1 MLSKENEFIQSLS
14 EEEICELR
22 EAFNIFD
29 VNSDGTINKDQL
41 NLLLFSLKQYP
52 TKEELED
59 ILKAEGYDKLDQI
72 NFGQFLKIM
81 GKRMNTKKVDE
92 DIYFRNLFDSMDRN
106 KNGMI
111 SIHEIR
117 YIILHSNEDISEK
130 ELELLMNNVD
140 SDNDGLI
147 SFEEFLSF
155 MKNWKFKFAQIL
167 ILTYLLFYLVY
178 KYNIYFLLFIVYL
191 LGFFGV

>member
-1 MLSKENEFIQSLS
+1 MISKANEFVKLIS

-29 VNSDGTINKDQL
+29 VNSEGTIDKDKL
-41 NLLLFSLKQYP
+41 ILLLFSLKQYP
-52 TKEELED
+52 TKEELEETMKSQG
-59 ILKAEGYDKLDQI
+59 LDKLDQI
-72 NFGQFLKIM
+72 NFDQFLKIM

-92 DIYFRNLFDSMDRN
+92 DIYLRNLFDSMDRN

-117 YIILHSNEDISEK
+117 FIILHSNEDISEK
-130 ELELLMNNVD
+130 DLELLMNNVD

-155 MKNWKFKFAQIL
+155 MKN
-167 ILTYLLFYLVY
+167 
-178 KYNIYFLLFIVYL
+178 
-191 LGFFGV
+191 

>member
-1 MLSKENEFIQSLS
+1 MISKENEFVKLLS

-29 VNSDGTINKDQL
+29 VNSEGTIDKDKL
-41 NLLLFSLKQYP
+41 ILLLFSLKQYP
-52 TKEELED
+52 TKEELEETMKS
-59 ILKAEGYDKLDQI
+59 LGLDKLDQI
-72 NFGQFLKIM
+72 NFDQFLKIM
-81 GKRMNTKKVDE
+81 GKRINTKKVDE

-117 YIILHSNEDISEK
+117 FIILHSNEDISEK

-140 SDNDGLI
+140 SDNDGLF

-155 MKNWKFKFAQIL
+155 MKN
-167 ILTYLLFYLVY
+167 
-178 KYNIYFLLFIVYL
+178 
-191 LGFFGV
+191 

>member
-41 NLLLFSLKQYP
+41 YLLLFSLKQYP

-59 ILKAEGYDKLDQI
+59 ILKAEGYEKLDQI

-81 GKRMNTKKVDE
+81 GKRINNKKDDENTYLK
-92 DIYFRNLFDSMDRN
+92 NLFERLDIN
-106 KNGMI
+106 NNGII
-111 SIHEIR
+111 SLDDIKHIV
-117 YIILHSNEDISEK
+117 LHSNEQISE
-130 ELELLMNNVD
+130 EEIELLINNVD
-140 SDNDGLI
+140 VDEDGFI
-147 SFEEFLSF
+147 TFEEFLNF
-155 MKNWKFKFAQIL
+155 MKK
-167 ILTYLLFYLVY
+167 
-178 KYNIYFLLFIVYL
+178 
-191 LGFFGV
+191 

>member
-1 MLSKENEFIQSLS
+1 MISKENEFVKLLS

-29 VNSDGTINKDQL
+29 VNSEGTIDKDKL
-41 NLLLFSLKQYP
+41 ILLLFSLKQYP
-52 TKEELED
+52 TKEELEETMKS
-59 ILKAEGYDKLDQI
+59 LGLDKLDQI
-72 NFGQFLKIM
+72 NFDQFLKIM

-155 MKNWKFKFAQIL
+155 MKN
-167 ILTYLLFYLVY
+167 
-178 KYNIYFLLFIVYL
+178 
-191 LGFFGV
+191 

>member
-1 MLSKENEFIQSLS
+1 MISKENDFIQFLS

-29 VNSDGTINKDQL
+29 VNSEGTIDKDKL
-41 NLLLFSLKQYP
+41 ILLLFSLKQYP
-52 TKEELED
+52 TKEELEETMKS
-59 ILKAEGYDKLDQI
+59 LGLDKLDQI
-72 NFGQFLKIM
+72 NFDQFLKII
-81 GKRMNTKKVDE
+81 GKRVNTKKIDE
-92 DIYFRNLFDSMDRN
+92 DVYFRNLFDSMDRN

-155 MKNWKFKFAQIL
+155 MKN
-167 ILTYLLFYLVY
+167 
-178 KYNIYFLLFIVYL
+178 
-191 LGFFGV
+191 

>member
-1 MLSKENEFIQSLS
+1 MISKANEFVKLLS

-29 VNSDGTINKDQL
+29 VNSEGTIDKDKL
-41 NLLLFSLKQYP
+41 ILLLFSLKQYP
-52 TKEELED
+52 TKEELEETMKSQG
-59 ILKAEGYDKLDQI
+59 LDKLDQI
-72 NFGQFLKIM
+72 NFDQFLKIM

-117 YIILHSNEDISEK
+117 FIILHSNEDISEK

-155 MKNWKFKFAQIL
+155 MKN
-167 ILTYLLFYLVY
+167 
-178 KYNIYFLLFIVYL
+178 
-191 LGFFGV
+191 

>member
-1 MLSKENEFIQSLS
+1 MISKANEFVKLLS

-29 VNSDGTINKDQL
+29 VNSEGTIDKDKL
-41 NLLLFSLKQYP
+41 ILLLFSLKQYP
-52 TKEELED
+52 TKEELEETMKSQG
-59 ILKAEGYDKLDQI
+59 LDKLDQI
-72 NFGQFLKIM
+72 NFDQFLKIM

-92 DIYFRNLFDSMDRN
+92 DIYLRNLFDSMDRN

-117 YIILHSNEDISEK
+117 FIILHSNEDISEK

-155 MKNWKFKFAQIL
+155 MKN
-167 ILTYLLFYLVY
+167 
-178 KYNIYFLLFIVYL
+178 
-191 LGFFGV
+191 

>member
-1 MLSKENEFIQSLS
+1 MISKENDFIQFLS

-29 VNSDGTINKDQL
+29 VNSEGTIDKDKL
-41 NLLLFSLKQYP
+41 VLLLFSLKQYP
-52 TKEELED
+52 TKEELEETM
-59 ILKAEGYDKLDQI
+59 KAQGLDKLEQI
-72 NFGQFLKIM
+72 NFDQFLKII
-81 GKRMNTKKVDE
+81 GKRVNTKKIDE
-92 DIYFRNLFDSMDRN
+92 DVYFRNLFDSMDRN

-117 YIILHSNEDISEK
+117 YIILHSNENISEK
-130 ELELLMNNVD
+130 DLELLMNNVD

-155 MKNWKFKFAQIL
+155 MKN
-167 ILTYLLFYLVY
+167 
-178 KYNIYFLLFIVYL
+178 
-191 LGFFGV
+191 

>member
-1 MLSKENEFIQSLS
+1 MISQENEFVKLLS

-29 VNSDGTINKDQL
+29 VNSEGTIDKDKL
-41 NLLLFSLKQYP
+41 ILLLFSLKQYP
-52 TKEELED
+52 TKEELEETMKSQG
-59 ILKAEGYDKLDQI
+59 LDKLDQI
-72 NFGQFLKIM
+72 NFDQFLKIM

-155 MKNWKFKFAQIL
+155 MKN
-167 ILTYLLFYLVY
+167 
-178 KYNIYFLLFIVYL
+178 
-191 LGFFGV
+191 

>member
-1 MLSKENEFIQSLS
+1 MISKENDFIQFLS

-29 VNSDGTINKDQL
+29 VNSEGTIDKDKL
-41 NLLLFSLKQYP
+41 ILLLFSLKQYP
-52 TKEELED
+52 TKEELEETM
-59 ILKAEGYDKLDQI
+59 KAQGFDKLEQI
-72 NFGQFLKIM
+72 NFDQFLKII
-81 GKRMNTKKVDE
+81 GKRVNTKKIDE
-92 DIYFRNLFDSMDRN
+92 DVYFRNLFDSMDRN

-117 YIILHSNEDISEK
+117 YIILHSNENISEK
-130 ELELLMNNVD
+130 DLELLMNNVD

-155 MKNWKFKFAQIL
+155 MKN
-167 ILTYLLFYLVY
+167 
-178 KYNIYFLLFIVYL
+178 
-191 LGFFGV
+191 

>member
-1 MLSKENEFIQSLS
+1 MVSKENEFIQFLS

-29 VNSDGTINKDQL
+29 VNSEGTINKDKL
-41 NLLLFSLKQYP
+41 ILLLFSLKQYP
-52 TKEELED
+52 TKEELEETMESQG
-59 ILKAEGYDKLDQI
+59 LDKLEQI
-72 NFGQFLKIM
+72 NFDQFLKIM
-81 GKRMNTKKVDE
+81 GKRINTKKIDE
-92 DIYFRNLFDSMDRN
+92 DVYLRNLFDSMDRN

-117 YIILHSNEDISEK
+117 YIILHSNENISEK
-130 ELELLMNNVD
+130 DLEILMNNVD

-155 MKNWKFKFAQIL
+155 MKN
-167 ILTYLLFYLVY
+167 
-178 KYNIYFLLFIVYL
+178 
-191 LGFFGV
+191 

>member
-1 MLSKENEFIQSLS
+1 MICKENDFIQFLS

-29 VNSDGTINKDQL
+29 VNSEGTIDKDKL
-41 NLLLFSLKQYP
+41 ILLLFSLKQYP
-52 TKEELED
+52 TKEELEETM
-59 ILKAEGYDKLDQI
+59 KAQGLDKLEQI
-72 NFGQFLKIM
+72 NFDQFLKII
-81 GKRMNTKKVDE
+81 GKRVNTKKIDE
-92 DIYFRNLFDSMDRN
+92 DVYFRNLFDSMDRN

-117 YIILHSNEDISEK
+117 YIILHSNENISEK
-130 ELELLMNNVD
+130 DLELLMNNVD

-155 MKNWKFKFAQIL
+155 MKN
-167 ILTYLLFYLVY
+167 
-178 KYNIYFLLFIVYL
+178 
-191 LGFFGV
+191 

>member
-1 MLSKENEFIQSLS
+1 MISKENEFVKLLS

-29 VNSDGTINKDQL
+29 VNSEGTIDKDKL
-41 NLLLFSLKQYP
+41 ILLLFSLKQYP
-52 TKEELED
+52 TKEELEETMKS
-59 ILKAEGYDKLDQI
+59 LGLDKLDQI
-72 NFGQFLKIM
+72 NFDQFLKIM
-81 GKRMNTKKVDE
+81 GKRINTKKVDE

-117 YIILHSNEDISEK
+117 FIILHSNEDISEK

-155 MKNWKFKFAQIL
+155 MKN
-167 ILTYLLFYLVY
+167 
-178 KYNIYFLLFIVYL
+178 
-191 LGFFGV
+191 

>member
-41 NLLLFSLKQYP
+41 YLLFSLKQYP

-59 ILKAEGYDKLDQI
+59 ILKAEGYEKLDQI

-81 GKRMNTKKVDE
+81 GKRINNKKDDENTYLK
-92 DIYFRNLFDSMDRN
+92 NLFERLDIN
-106 KNGMI
+106 NNGII
-111 SIHEIR
+111 SLDDIKHIV
-117 YIILHSNEDISEK
+117 LHSNEQISE
-130 ELELLMNNVD
+130 EEIELLINNVD
-140 SDNDGLI
+140 VDEDGFI
-147 SFEEFLSF
+147 TFEEFLNF
-155 MKNWKFKFAQIL
+155 MKK
-167 ILTYLLFYLVY
+167 
-178 KYNIYFLLFIVYL
+178 
-191 LGFFGV
+191 

>member
-1 MLSKENEFIQSLS
+1 MISKENDFIQFLS

-29 VNSDGTINKDQL
+29 VNSEGINDKDKL
-41 NLLLFSLKQYP
+41 ILLLFSLKQYP
-52 TKEELED
+52 TKEELEETM
-59 ILKAEGYDKLDQI
+59 KAQGLDKLEQI
-72 NFGQFLKIM
+72 NFDQFLKII
-81 GKRMNTKKVDE
+81 GKRVNTKKIDE
-92 DIYFRNLFDSMDRN
+92 DVYFRNLFDSMDRN

-117 YIILHSNEDISEK
+117 YIILHSNENISEK
-130 ELELLMNNVD
+130 DLELLMNNVD

-155 MKNWKFKFAQIL
+155 MKN
-167 ILTYLLFYLVY
+167 
-178 KYNIYFLLFIVYL
+178 
-191 LGFFGV
+191 

>member
-1 MLSKENEFIQSLS
+1 MISQENEFVKLLS

-29 VNSDGTINKDQL
+29 VNSEGTIDKDKL
-41 NLLLFSLKQYP
+41 ILLLFSLKQYP
-52 TKEELED
+52 TKEELEETMKSQG
-59 ILKAEGYDKLDQI
+59 LDKLDQI
-72 NFGQFLKIM
+72 NFDQFLKIM

-117 YIILHSNEDISEK
+117 FIILHSNEDISEK

-155 MKNWKFKFAQIL
+155 MKN
-167 ILTYLLFYLVY
+167 
-178 KYNIYFLLFIVYL
+178 
-191 LGFFGV
+191 

>member
-1 MLSKENEFIQSLS
+1 MISKENDFIQFLS

-29 VNSDGTINKDQL
+29 VNSEGTIDKDKL
-41 NLLLFSLKQYP
+41 ILLLFSLKQYP
-52 TKEELED
+52 TKEELEETM
-59 ILKAEGYDKLDQI
+59 KAQGLDKLEQI
-72 NFGQFLKIM
+72 NFDQFLKII
-81 GKRMNTKKVDE
+81 GKRVNTKKIDE
-92 DIYFRNLFDSMDRN
+92 DVYFRNLFDSMDRN

-117 YIILHSNEDISEK
+117 YIILHSNENISEK
-130 ELELLMNNVD
+130 DLELLMNNVD

-155 MKNWKFKFAQIL
+155 MK
-167 ILTYLLFYLVY
+167 Y
-178 KYNIYFLLFIVYL
+178 
-191 LGFFGV
+191 

>member
-1 MLSKENEFIQSLS
+1 MISKENDFIQFLS

-29 VNSDGTINKDQL
+29 VNSEGTIDKDKL
-41 NLLLFSLKQYP
+41 ILLLFSLKQYP
-52 TKEELED
+52 TKEELEETM
-59 ILKAEGYDKLDQI
+59 KAQGLDKLEQI
-72 NFGQFLKIM
+72 NFDQFLKII
-81 GKRMNTKKVDE
+81 GKRVNTKKIDE
-92 DIYFRNLFDSMDRN
+92 DVYFRNLFDSMDRN

-117 YIILHSNEDISEK
+117 YIILHSNENISEK
-130 ELELLMNNVD
+130 DLELLMNNVD

-155 MKNWKFKFAQIL
+155 MKN
-167 ILTYLLFYLVY
+167 
-178 KYNIYFLLFIVYL
+178 
-191 LGFFGV
+191 

>member
-1 MLSKENEFIQSLS
+1 MISKANEFVKLLS

-29 VNSDGTINKDQL
+29 VNSEGTIDKDKL
-41 NLLLFSLKQYP
+41 ILLLFSLKQYP
-52 TKEELED
+52 TKEELEETMKSQG
-59 ILKAEGYDKLDQI
+59 LDKLDQI
-72 NFGQFLKIM
+72 NFDQFLKIM

-117 YIILHSNEDISEK
+117 YIILHSNEDTSEK

-155 MKNWKFKFAQIL
+155 MKN
-167 ILTYLLFYLVY
+167 
-178 KYNIYFLLFIVYL
+178 
-191 LGFFGV
+191 

>member
-1 MLSKENEFIQSLS
+1 MISKANEFVKLLS

-29 VNSDGTINKDQL
+29 VNSEGTIDKDKL
-41 NLLLFSLKQYP
+41 ILLLFSLKQYP
-52 TKEELED
+52 TKEELEETMKSQG
-59 ILKAEGYDKLDQI
+59 LDKLDQI
-72 NFGQFLKIM
+72 NFDQFLKIM

-155 MKNWKFKFAQIL
+155 MKN
-167 ILTYLLFYLVY
+167 
-178 KYNIYFLLFIVYL
+178 
-191 LGFFGV
+191 

>member
-1 MLSKENEFIQSLS
+1 MISKENEFVKLLS

-29 VNSDGTINKDQL
+29 VNSEGTIDKDKL
-41 NLLLFSLKQYP
+41 ILLLFSLKQYP
-52 TKEELED
+52 TKEELEETMKS
-59 ILKAEGYDKLDQI
+59 LGLDKLDQI
-72 NFGQFLKIM
+72 NFDQFLKIM

-117 YIILHSNEDISEK
+117 FIILHSNEDISEK

-155 MKNWKFKFAQIL
+155 MKN
-167 ILTYLLFYLVY
+167 
-178 KYNIYFLLFIVYL
+178 
-191 LGFFGV
+191 

>member
-1 MLSKENEFIQSLS
+1 MISKENEFVKLLS

-29 VNSDGTINKDQL
+29 VNSEGTIDKDKL
-41 NLLLFSLKQYP
+41 ILLLFSLKQYP
-52 TKEELED
+52 TKEELEETMKSQG
-59 ILKAEGYDKLDQI
+59 LDKLDQI
-72 NFGQFLKIM
+72 NFDQFLKIM

-117 YIILHSNEDISEK
+117 FIILHSNEDISEK

-155 MKNWKFKFAQIL
+155 MKN
-167 ILTYLLFYLVY
+167 
-178 KYNIYFLLFIVYL
+178 
-191 LGFFGV
+191 

>member
-1 MLSKENEFIQSLS
+1 MISKENEFVKLLS

-29 VNSDGTINKDQL
+29 VNSEGTIDKDKL
-41 NLLLFSLKQYP
+41 ILLLFSLKQYP
-52 TKEELED
+52 TKEELDETMKS
-59 ILKAEGYDKLDQI
+59 LGLDKLDQI
-72 NFGQFLKIM
+72 NFDQFLKIM

-155 MKNWKFKFAQIL
+155 MKN
-167 ILTYLLFYLVY
+167 
-178 KYNIYFLLFIVYL
+178 
-191 LGFFGV
+191 

>member
-1 MLSKENEFIQSLS
+1 MISKENEFVKLLS

-29 VNSDGTINKDQL
+29 VNSEGTIDKDKL
-41 NLLLFSLKQYP
+41 ILLLFSLKQYP
-52 TKEELED
+52 TKEELEETMKSQG
-59 ILKAEGYDKLDQI
+59 LDKLDQI
-72 NFGQFLKIM
+72 NFDQFLKIM

-155 MKNWKFKFAQIL
+155 MKN
-167 ILTYLLFYLVY
+167 
-178 KYNIYFLLFIVYL
+178 
-191 LGFFGV
+191 